1 MSKNRAARTAD
12 NFKSPTKTI
21 MTTFCNLNVYIKSKE
36 LVKQIYELLK
46 KSPREEQY
54 ALSDQLR
61 RAVISIPSNIA
72 EGSGRNSQKDQAHF
86 YNIAYGSLME
96 VFSQLDIACDLGYIS
111 QEEFNQ
117 LELLINEEAKM
128 FLVSSPSVNN
138 RWRSILKPVAQHPKT
153 CSAASSKLKN
163 NDQ

>member
-1 MSKNRAARTAD
+1 
-12 NFKSPTKTI
+12 
-21 MTTFCNLNVYIKSKE
+21 MTTFRNLNVYIKSKE

-46 KSPREEQY
+46 KFPREEQF

-117 LELLINEEAKM
+117 LESLINEKAKM
-128 FLVSSPSVNN
+128 LSGLIAKRKQPIAQRPKSYS
-138 RWRSILKPVAQHPKT
+138 RSDVLTPK
-153 CSAASSKLKN
+153 ASRPLN
-163 NDQ
+163 